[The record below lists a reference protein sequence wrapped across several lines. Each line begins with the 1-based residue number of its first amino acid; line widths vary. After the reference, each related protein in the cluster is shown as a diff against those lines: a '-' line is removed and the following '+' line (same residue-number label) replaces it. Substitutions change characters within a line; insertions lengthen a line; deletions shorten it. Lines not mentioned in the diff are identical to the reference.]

1 MVKFTLFF
9 LSLSLLIIL
18 HEFGHY
24 ITARWFKTRVDKFY
38 LFFDF
43 LFPFGNL
50 LKFSLF
56 KKKIGDT
63 TYGLGWFPFGGYV
76 DIAGMAAEPGT
87 DPDTPPAPDEFRGK
101 KPWQRLIILA
111 GGVTVNAILAVIIY
125 GVMSFVWG
133 ESYIPADKLRN
144 GIACD
149 SLAKSVGL
157 RDGDMITALDGKPVK
172 SFYAIQKD
180 ILLDDAR
187 NIEVMRNGSKVN
199 ITLPENFDVTLLE
212 NGASM
217 FDIRGEFIVDSVIP
231 AGGAMKA
238 GIMKGDSI
246 FAVNGDTLRWF
257 HEISAALAKHKNKEV
272 TLGLGRKGT
281 MMSVKVTLS
290 EEGKMGVQSKNMSP
304 EKVTTHFSFG
314 AAFVRGFTRTGE
326 SFSNYVKQLPLLFTK
341 AGASQVGGFAS
352 MGSIFPSTWDWQS
365 FWSITALLSCILAFM
380 NLLPIPVL
388 DGGYILFV
396 LWEMVTGR
404 KPGEKFMRIAMNVG
418 TFMVLALLIF
428 ANGND
433 LWKFI
438 IKPFIGG

>member
-76 DIAGMAAEPGT
+76 DIAGMAAEPGS

-125 GVMSFVWG
+125 AVMSFVWG
-133 ESYIPADKLRN
+133 ESYVPADKIKN

-149 SLAKSVGL
+149 SLALSIGL

-172 SFYAIQKD
+172 SFRAIQKD
-180 ILLDDAR
+180 ILLEDVKVID
-187 NIEVMRNGSKVN
+187 VMRDGQKVS
-199 ITLPENFDVTLLE
+199 ITLTDSLPTQMIE
-212 NGASM
+212 NGGQM
-217 FDIRGEFIVDSVIP
+217 FDIRRPFIIDSVIAESG
-231 AGGAMKA
+231 AGKA
-238 GIMKGDSI
+238 GLMKKDSV
-246 FAVNGDTLRWF
+246 FAVNGDTIQWF
-257 HEISAALAKHKNKEV
+257 HEISKVLSKVKDKDVEIAFYRNGEAKTAKVHIDKE
-272 TLGLGRKGT
+272 GR
-281 MMSVKVTLS
+281 
-290 EEGKMGVQSKNMSP
+290 MGVFAKVDVP
-304 EKVTTHFSFG
+304 EVKIEYGFG
-314 AAFVRGFTRTGE
+314 AAIVRGFTRTGE

-341 AGASQVGGFAS
+341 AGAKQVGGFAS
-352 MGSIFPSTWDWQS
+352 MGSIFPSSWDWQS

-433 LWKFI
+433 LWKFV
-438 IKPFIGG
+438 IKPLIGG

>member
-1 MVKFTLFF
+1 LVKFTLFF

-125 GVMSFVWG
+125 AMMSWVWG
-133 ESYIPADKLRN
+133 EKYTPADKLQH

-149 SLAKSVGL
+149 SLAKKVGL
-157 RDGDMITALDGKPVK
+157 MDGDMITALDGKPVK
-172 SFYAIQKD
+172 SFTAIQKN
-180 ILLDDAR
+180 ILLDDVR
-187 NIEVMRNGSKVN
+187 TIEVMRNGSKTN
-199 ITLPENFDVTLLE
+199 ISLPENFAEKMIESGGLIF
-212 NGASM
+212 G
-217 FDIRGEFIVDSVIP
+217 IRRHFVVDSTDMEM
-231 AGGAMKA
+231 GAYKA
-238 GIMKGDSI
+238 GLLKGDSV
-246 FAVNGDTLRWF
+246 FAINGDTLVWF
-257 HEISAALAKHKNKEV
+257 HEISEAIGKLKDKEV
-272 TLGLGRKGT
+272 AIGFYRNGQPMSANVKIDAEGR
-281 MMSVKVTLS
+281 
-290 EEGKMGVQSKNMSP
+290 MGVFTKLNVL
-304 EKVTTHFSFG
+304 EVTTEYSFG
-314 AAFVRGFTRTGE
+314 AAIVRGFTRTGE
-326 SFSNYVKQLPLLFTK
+326 SFTNYVKQLPLLFTK
-341 AGASQVGGFAS
+341 AGAKQVGGFAS

-365 FWSITALLSCILAFM
+365 FWGITALLSCILAFM

-418 TFMVLALLIF
+418 TFMVLGLLIF

-433 LWKFI
+433 LWKFV
-438 IKPFIGG
+438 IKPLIGG

>member
-125 GVMSFVWG
+125 AVMSFVWG
-133 ESYIPADKLRN
+133 ESYTPANKLPY

-149 SLAKSVGL
+149 SLAKKVGL
-157 RDGDMITALDGKPVK
+157 MNGDFITAVDGKPTK
-172 SFYAIQKD
+172 SFMAIRKD

-187 NIEVMRNGSKVN
+187 SLEVMRNGNKVN
-199 ITLPENFDVTLLE
+199 IVLPEDLPTKLIE
-212 NGASM
+212 NGGSM
-217 FDIRGEFIVDSVIP
+217 FDICMPFVVDSVM
-231 AGGAMKA
+231 ADGAAIKA
-238 GIMKGDSI
+238 GIQKGDSI
-246 FAVNGDTLRWF
+246 FAVNGDTLVWY
-257 HEISAALAKHKNKEV
+257 HEIATSLGKLKNKEV
-272 TLGLGRKGT
+272 TLGLTRKGEPMT
-281 MMSVKVTLS
+281 VKLKLN
-290 EEGKMGVQSKNMSP
+290 EEGKMGVAAKQADL
-304 EKVTTHFSFG
+304 EKVTTEYSFG
-314 AAFVRGFTRTGE
+314 AAIVRGFTRTGE
-326 SFSNYVKQLPLLFTK
+326 SFTNYVKQLPLLFTK
-341 AGASQVGGFAS
+341 AGAKQVGGFAS
-352 MGSIFPSTWDWQS
+352 MGSIFPSSWDWES
-365 FWSITALLSCILAFM
+365 FWGITALLSCILAFM

-418 TFMVLALLIF
+418 TFMVLGLLIF

-433 LWKFI
+433 LWKFV
-438 IKPFIGG
+438 IKPLIGG